1 MSHYLTKTDVR
12 ERTRE
17 YWEKGQK
24 WETNTRYNCYINQ
37 LLGQELQAA
46 SKDPDR
52 LRGVGQPVHTLALT
66 VGESFEPLLQVVC
79 VLQPQRVVLILNT
92 FYGDTPGIDH
102 GEHLEQLMIKLSQ
115 SSLPSNFR
123 PQLSVNNFDLIEL
136 PKDTPTYVFRAL

>member
-24 WETNTRYNCYINQ
+24 WDTKTRYDCYINE

-46 SKDPDR
+46 SQDPDR
-52 LRGVGQPVHTLALT
+52 LRGVGQQVHTLALT
-66 VGESFEPLLQVVC
+66 VGKSFEPLLQAVC

-102 GEHLEQLMIKLSQ
+102 GKHLEQLMIKLESVQ
-115 SSLPSNFR
+115 LTFEFPPSIVG
-123 PQLSVNNFDLIEL
+123 Q
-136 PKDTPTYVFRAL
+136 